1 VRLSWEKYALN
12 LAVTA
17 SWRSEDHYVQ
27 VGACALG
34 KDNMVLGVG
43 YNGLAPGK
51 NVADDFWEDRDG
63 RRKYM
68 IHAEANCL
76 TLVKRGECSLLAV
89 TMLPC
94 AACASLIASY
104 EIPKVVYH
112 NNYEKDEGAL
122 KIFDFYGIECVN
134 IEIKS

>member
-1 VRLSWEKYALN
+1 MRISWEEYALSI
-12 LAVTA
+12 AETA
-17 SWRSEDHYVQ
+17 SSRSEDHYVK
-27 VGACALG
+27 VGACAL
-34 KDNMVLGVG
+34 NEQHMVVAVG
-43 YNGLAPGK
+43 YNGLATGK
-51 NVADDFWEDRDG
+51 DVRYDFWRNRDH

-112 NNYEKDEGAL
+112 NNYGKDEGAL